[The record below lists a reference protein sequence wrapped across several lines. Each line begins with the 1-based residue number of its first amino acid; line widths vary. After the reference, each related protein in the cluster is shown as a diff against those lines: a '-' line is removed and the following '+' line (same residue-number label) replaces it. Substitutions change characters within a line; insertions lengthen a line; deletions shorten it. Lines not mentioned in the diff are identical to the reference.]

1 MFTWRTH
8 PDARKIT
15 VNTTPAPSL
24 DDLAAEY
31 TWLVNAAIGEG
42 RTDLAEKLSHEYE
55 SASLHVILSEGTPPA
70 QRAS

>member
-1 MFTWRTH
+1 M
-8 PDARKIT
+8 
-15 VNTTPAPSL
+15 NTTPAPSL

-55 SASLHVILSEGTPPA
+55 SASLHFILSEGTPPA